1 MPEWVGPPFLDS
13 EEERSEW
20 RRFDREIEAGIL
32 VWCKVCHSHTSCHFA
47 TTTRPP
53 LNTSLV
59 ERRGD
64 PVACKLS
71 DRNDNREG
79 V

>member
-13 EEERSEW
+13 EEVRSEW

-32 VWCKVCHSHTSCHFA
+32 VWCKVCHSHTSCHLA
-47 TTTRPP
+47 TTTGP
-53 LNTSLV
+53 LLQGESD
-59 ERRGD
+59 G
-64 PVACKLS
+64 PVVRKLS
-71 DRNDNREG
+71 DDDNREG